1 MVTSLLHDHN
11 PHVKAFKCVV
21 DKLSRPER
29 RVIIQATTDE
39 VTGTDRVE
47 GEEIVRW
54 TGEFDNGR
62 GR

>member
-11 PHVKAFKCVV
+11 LHVKAFKCVV